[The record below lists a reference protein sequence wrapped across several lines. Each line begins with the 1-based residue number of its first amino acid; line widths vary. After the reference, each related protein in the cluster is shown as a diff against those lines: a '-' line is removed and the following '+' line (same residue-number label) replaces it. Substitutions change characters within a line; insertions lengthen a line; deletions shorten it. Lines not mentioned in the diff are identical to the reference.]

1 MGGNSFGNRAL
12 MTQQILLAGGNDGG
26 SRRSSFRH
34 KPDGKLDPAGEVGW
48 FLQYERER
56 RGDTLADAAA
66 ETRIKATYIHALEQG
81 AMDQLPGW
89 PYVIGYVRSYAKFLG
104 LESEP
109 LVEHYQSFLDKPAVI
124 DRIGTRSA
132 WWRQMA
138 SMRSAAAL
146 VGIVSVAV
154 VGFWAVFQDGPV
166 LTARS
171 TIPDDKPVL
180 ALTPQSDDPL
190 SVNANRLVER
200 ATKTPASAES
210 TAGTQQQTSSDEI
223 KIAEA
228 LPVEAESTD
237 SPAPD
242 DAPEITGSN
251 APVPRAKPQKSVVVA
266 DRRAALDAALP
277 TVRVKQKTMDAA
289 ASTSAGEKSVSQS
302 DVETALAIDGTA
314 PEDGIEPSELTRLI
328 ASTLQD
334 DAAKS
339 ETEEKQTP
347 TTITPVAAKPSASVA
362 GPAEAQA
369 GRVVLRARSNVW
381 LRIEDQTGDILYSQT
396 LAKGESYPVPDG
408 KGLVLIVR
416 DAGALEFSID
426 RKPFAVLGQPGQILV
441 GHPLAANKIAK
452 AGG

>member
-1 MGGNSFGNRAL
+1 
-12 MTQQILLAGGNDGG
+12 MTQQISLAGGNDGG

-104 LESEP
+104 LEAEP

-124 DRIGTRSA
+124 DRVGSRSA

-138 SMRSAAAL
+138 SMRAAAAL

-154 VGFWAVFQDGPV
+154 VGFWAVFQDGPL
-166 LTARS
+166 LTART

-180 ALTPQSDDPL
+180 ALTPQNDDPL
-190 SVNANRLVER
+190 SVNASRLVAE
-200 ATKTPASAES
+200 ATKQATVAEPAGGNQLE
-210 TAGTQQQTSSDEI
+210 TVREET
-223 KIAEA
+223 KIAVA
-228 LPVEAESTD
+228 TPLDDTSTD
-237 SPAPD
+237 SAASD
-242 DAPEITGSN
+242 NAPEITGAV
-251 APVPRAKPQKSVVVA
+251 APLPREKPQQSVVVA
-266 DRRAALDAALP
+266 DRQAALDAALP
-277 TVRVKQKTMDAA
+277 TVRVKQKTLENTPAA
-289 ASTSAGEKSVSQS
+289 AAGEQSVSQS
-302 DVETALAIDGTA
+302 DVETALAIDGTT
-314 PEDGIEPSELTRLI
+314 PENRIEPADLTRLI
-328 ASTLQD
+328 ASTLKD
-334 DAAKS
+334 EAGESTTDS
-339 ETEEKQTP
+339 TPTE
-347 TTITPVAAKPSASVA
+347 TTITPAAAKPSGSTS
-362 GPAEAQA
+362 GSSKEPA

-381 LRIEDQTGDILYSQT
+381 LRIEDQAGDILYSQT
-396 LAKGESYPVPDG
+396 LAQGESYPVPDG

-416 DAGALEFSID
+416 DAGALEYSID
-426 RKPFAVLGQPGQILV
+426 KKPFAVLGQPGQILV
-441 GHPLAANKIAK
+441 GHPLAAGKIAK